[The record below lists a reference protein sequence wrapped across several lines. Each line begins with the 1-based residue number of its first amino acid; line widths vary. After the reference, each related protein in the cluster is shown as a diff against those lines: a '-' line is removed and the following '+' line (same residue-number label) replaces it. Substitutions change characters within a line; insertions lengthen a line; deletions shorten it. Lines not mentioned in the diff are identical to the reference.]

1 MIVRDGGDV
10 LHLITQPDHAA
21 LARRIMDRW
30 IADDLPSSPRRESIL
45 RAVEE
50 HDHGWLEVDAAP
62 IVDATTGR
70 IADFMTAPLS
80 VRQGIWP
87 RGVTRLSADPWAAA
101 LVAQH
106 AIHVYARYTADPGWQ
121 AFFAGMATLRSKF
134 LAESGLPLE
143 VLLEDYRF
151 LRLGDLISLAFCNAW
166 TDEHHHGPYV
176 IRCAGTHVTISPDPF
191 GGVRIPI
198 DVQARLLAKRRY
210 RNDADAAGEWI
221 AAREVRIDGGVR
233 GAGVHRTISP
243 A

>member
-1 MIVRDGGDV
+1 MIVRDAGDV

-30 IADDLPSSPRRESIL
+30 IADDLPTSPRRASIL

-50 HDHGWLEVDAAP
+50 HDHGWLEVDAVP
-62 IVDATTGR
+62 IVDVSTGR
-70 IADFMTAPLS
+70 IADFISAPLD

-87 RGVTRLSADPWAAA
+87 RGVTRLANDPWAAA

-106 AIHVYARYTADPGWQ
+106 AIHVYARYTTDPDWQ

-166 TDEHHHGPYV
+166 TDEHHHAQYT
-176 IRCAGTHVTISPDPF
+176 IRYAPAAIRITPDPF
-191 GGVRIPI
+191 GGARVRLE
-198 DVQARLLAKRRY
+198 VRAKELPKRPFR
-210 RNDADAAGEWI
+210 DGADAA
-221 AAREVRIDGGVR
+221 AAWREGRDIRV
-233 GAGVHRTISP
+233 AGTTLNP
-243 A
+243 G